1 MKLAAIERRSTVDLV
16 VERISQVIKDQKLVA
31 GARLPGEY
39 ELIDQLK
46 VSRPVLR
53 EALSRLRSLGLIDI
67 QRGKGTFVASG
78 DSLANCVR
86 LLRSAVTISPLEL
99 KSYAELRTAI
109 EVQAVRQ
116 AAENATAKDI
126 EELISFLAVLDDED
140 LPYAKALEIDF
151 QFHRKLVDMAGNV
164 LMKNM
169 MEVLLE
175 FILAQMARTTPS
187 QRDNTFGRR
196 LHKAIVKAVSEGDP
210 DAAEKAMRQH
220 MQAVLNRLDRF
231 GVE

>member
-1 MKLAAIERRSTVDLV
+1 
-16 VERISQVIKDQKLVA
+16 
-31 GARLPGEY
+31 
-39 ELIDQLK
+39 
-46 VSRPVLR
+46 
-53 EALSRLRSLGLIDI
+53 
-67 QRGKGTFVASG
+67 
-78 DSLANCVR
+78 
-86 LLRSAVTISPLEL
+86 VTISPLEL

-109 EVQAVRQ
+109 EVQGVRQ
-116 AAENATAKDI
+116 AAENATEKDI

-187 QRDNTFGRR
+187 QRDNTYGRR

-220 MQAVLNRLDRF
+220 MQAVLNRLD
-231 GVE
+231 